1 MIPFKESFLFYN
13 RKMDKI
19 VKKYEIRKNNHLF
32 NLEDIV
38 KKIVESKSPATYIN
52 KIQDKQRI
60 NSHYFVTKIKFIE
73 LLSKSKSKKCKEAL
87 KMIQDGQEIDKPVG
101 TSNQVALMDNKL
113 TFEGTGFYY
122 FKGDNDSIWFKGK
135 DIASILGYKDKDQ
148 SIREHVDDYDKLPFK
163 DLKKFS
169 NMKYKD
175 STMFINK
182 NGVSSLCI
190 KSRKPKSIELAK
202 MLNIDV
208 NQKYPCKESEVLN
221 NIIYYLDEKEI
232 KYELQKE
239 VKGYKMDMYLP
250 NYNINIEIDEF
261 GHKDRCDIYEVKR
274 EKVISKKLKC
284 DIIRFDPDNKDDNIF
299 KFIAR
304 LEKLINN
311 IIKSRNEFFF
321 KLDESSQKKKLSN
334 ELELEKLRLQ
344 IKSKELE
351 IEIEQRKKELKER
364 ELNMILELVGDKI
377 ELYQDSIIKWIKK

>member
-1 MIPFKESFLFYN
+1 
-13 RKMDKI
+13 MDKI

-122 FKGDNDSIWFKGK
+122 FKCDNDSIWFKGK

-284 DIIRFDPDNKDDNIF
+284 NIIRFDPDNKDDNIF

>member
-1 MIPFKESFLFYN
+1 
-13 RKMDKI
+13 MDKI
-19 VKKYEIRKNNHLF
+19 IKKYEIRKHDHLF

-101 TSNQVALMDNKL
+101 NSNQVALMDNKL

-135 DIASILGYKDKDQ
+135 DIASILGYKDKDK

-202 MLNIDV
+202 ILNIDV

-351 IEIEQRKKELKER
+351 IEVEQRKKELKER

>member
-1 MIPFKESFLFYN
+1 
-13 RKMDKI
+13 MDKI
-19 VKKYEIRKNNHLF
+19 IKKYEIRKQDHLF

-60 NSHYFVTKIKFIE
+60 NSHYFVTQIKFLE

-101 TSNQVALMDNKL
+101 TSNQVALMDNKM
-113 TFEGTGFYY
+113 TFEGTSFYY

-135 DIASILGYKDKDQ
+135 DIASILGYQNSRKAVSD
-148 SIREHVDDYDKLPFK
+148 HVDDDDKLSFK

-169 NMKYKD
+169 NIKYKD

-221 NIIYYLDEKEI
+221 NIIYYLDEKEV

-239 VKGYKMDMYLP
+239 VKGYQLDMYLP

-304 LEKLINN
+304 LEKLIYN
-311 IIKSRNEFFF
+311 SE
-321 KLDESSQKKKLSN
+321 KLGYEIYYKLEESSQRIKLNN
-334 ELELEKLRLQ
+334 ELELDKLRLQ
-344 IKSKELE
+344 LRLNELELDKLRLQLRLKELE
-351 IEIEQRKKELKER
+351 VDQRKKELKET
-364 ELNMILELVGDKI
+364 ELNMILDLVGDQK
-377 ELYQDSIIKWIKK
+377 ELYQDSIIKWINK

>member
-1 MIPFKESFLFYN
+1 
-13 RKMDKI
+13 MDKI
-19 VKKYEIRKNNHLF
+19 IKKYEIRKQDHLF

-60 NSHYFVTKIKFIE
+60 NSHYFVTQIKFLE

-113 TFEGTGFYY
+113 TFEGTSFYY

-135 DIASILGYKDKDQ
+135 DIASILGYKDKDK

-163 DLKKFS
+163 ELKKFS
-169 NMKYKD
+169 NMKYID

-250 NYNINIEIDEF
+250 KYNINVEIDEF
-261 GHKDRCDIYEVKR
+261 GHKDRCPIYEAKR
-274 EKVISKKLKC
+274 EKVLSKKLEC

-311 IIKSRNEFFF
+311 SVNLGYEIYY
-321 KLDESSQKKKLSN
+321 KLEESSQRIKLNN

-351 IEIEQRKKELKER
+351 IEVEQRKKELKER
-364 ELNMILELVGDKI
+364 GLNMILELVGDKI

>member
-1 MIPFKESFLFYN
+1 
-13 RKMDKI
+13 MDKI

-101 TSNQVALMDNKL
+101 NSNQVALMDNKL

-122 FKGDNDSIWFKGK
+122 FKCDNDSIWFKGK

-284 DIIRFDPDNKDDNIF
+284 NIIRFDPDNKDDNIF

>member
-1 MIPFKESFLFYN
+1 
-13 RKMDKI
+13 MDKI

-101 TSNQVALMDNKL
+101 NSNQVALMDNKL

-284 DIIRFDPDNKDDNIF
+284 NIIRFDPDNKDDNIF